1 MRKQTYTII
10 AVIMLVALGALSTA
24 KAQNNG
30 KPQLIANIPFAFS
43 VGDKTMP
50 AGEYIVQCVNTDS
63 PTKVLQVRSKNGD
76 HSAMVR
82 TNSVIGKIEDS
93 ARLVFYHYGDQYFFA
108 QAWLP
113 ADNTGMQAPRSRTEK
128 ARELSREKRT
138 TEVVMATV
146 RR

>member
-1 MRKQTYTII
+1 MRKQTYMIL
-10 AVIMLVALGALSTA
+10 AVIMLVAFGALSTA
-24 KAQNNG
+24 QAQNNG
-30 KPQLIANIPFAFS
+30 KPELVANIPFAFS

-50 AGEYIVQCVNTDS
+50 GGEYIVQCINADS

-76 HSAMVR
+76 YSAMVR
-82 TNSVIGKIEDS
+82 TNSVIGKIQDN

-113 ADNTGMQAPRSRTEK
+113 ADNTGMQAPKSRTEK
-128 ARELSREKRT
+128 ARELAREKRT
-138 TEVVMATV
+138 TETVMATV